1 MKKILFLLI
10 GILAFIFSNC
20 STDKPSND
28 GSQDA
33 IETLKAE
40 QVIGKYVQKTIF
52 NSFPKYSIEDYGAY
66 FYTIE
71 KNNKLWL
78 VEYNLHERKGFVY
91 SQINSI
97 ENGICK
103 MEGYWEGTDWK
114 GNTIHGDGPP
124 YVVDFSKQGIIASN
138 QGPNGFVFYY

>member
-1 MKKILFLLI
+1 MKKTLFVLI
-10 GILAFIFSNC
+10 GVLALIISSC

-28 GSQDA
+28 V
-33 IETLKAE
+33 IETPKAE
-40 QVIGKYVQKTIF
+40 KFIGKYLEKTIF

-66 FYTIE
+66 YYTIE

-78 VEYNLHERKGFVY
+78 VEYNLYDRKGFVY

-103 MEGYWEGTDWK
+103 MNGYWEGTDAN
-114 GNTIHGDGPP
+114 GNTIHGDSPS
-124 YVVDFSKQGIIASN
+124 YVVDFSKQGIITSDQAP
-138 QGPNGFVFYY
+138 QGFVFYY